1 MFTESLN
8 IILERYGDD
17 PYISVPAA
25 YTSLPRGFIRLASFE
40 DLPLGGAD
48 YGDVIKLEALIGDAM
63 DNVLSHEWLFG
74 SDSPFLESDFRQP
87 VEYVPYFNQEDITD
101 PKQVANLQQVAC
113 GLRDLLQAFDP
124 NARSTNKSRRFL
136 LQTQEKRD
144 QAALARTRLITEV
157 NEYLARFRR

>member
-17 PYISVPAA
+17 PYISVPAV
-25 YTSLPRGFIRLASFE
+25 YTSLQRGFIRLASFE
-40 DLPLGGAD
+40 DLPLGGTD
-48 YGDVIKLEALIGDAM
+48 YGDVVKLEKLIGDAM

-101 PKQVANLQQVAC
+101 PQQVANLQQVAC